1 MIRRILVWDAPT
13 RVFHW
18 LQALSFGAAYLTAFS
33 ERLRNYHVALGYI
46 LLGLI
51 AFRLLWGFIGTRYAR
66 FSSFLFNPGEIV
78 AYLISLVKGNP
89 VHYLGH
95 NPVGSVS
102 IWLLLA
108 LGMFI
113 GVTGVLALQD
123 DASDIVV
130 DMHGVA
136 TNVMLAIIFLHLLG
150 VLMSSILHRENL
162 VRAMI
167 TGFKQVPGQKSFVR
181 VPGQKFFV
189 RVPGQKSFVS
199 AGSDEGIR
207 RSYNWLGVIISAIVV
222 VFWFAYVR
230 KPLG

>member
-78 AYLISLVKGNP
+78 AYLISLLKGSP
-89 VHYLGH
+89 KHYLGH
-95 NPVGSVS
+95 TPVGSVS
-102 IWLLLA
+102 IWLLLS
-108 LGMFI
+108 LGIFI
-113 GVTGVLALQD
+113 CLTGVAALQD
-123 DASDIVV
+123 EASDIVV

-136 TNVMLAIIFLHLLG
+136 TNVMLGVILLHLIG

-181 VPGQKFFV
+181 VPGQK
-189 RVPGQKSFVS
+189 SFVS
-199 AGSDEGIR
+199 AGSDEEIR